1 MASSLRN
8 LARRNVPK
16 AQPEPEPP
24 SVTEE
29 APPVVEEVEAVVT
42 PPETESVLESHVV
55 QPVSVAEE
63 ASNGEVAEDVVEVEP
78 EPEPEPTIEETPV
91 VVSAP
96 VEEVKATTPSRPKK
110 KKAQKVV
117 TTGEASTDEKKEA
130 ETK

>member
-55 QPVSVAEE
+55 QPVSVTEE
-63 ASNGEVAEDVVEVEP
+63 ASNGEVAEDMVEA
-78 EPEPEPTIEETPV
+78 EPEPEPTVEETPV

-96 VEEVKATTPSRPKK
+96 VEEVKVTTPSRPKK

-117 TTGEASTDEKKEA
+117 TTGEVSTDEKKEA

>member
-8 LARRNVPK
+8 LARRTVPK
-16 AQPEPEPP
+16 APTSEPEAP

-29 APPVVEEVEAVVT
+29 APPVIKEPEVVVA
-42 PPETESVLESHVV
+42 PPEIESASEGHVTHLEPVTEETPSG
-55 QPVSVAEE
+55 E
-63 ASNGEVAEDVVEVEP
+63 AAEDVVET
-78 EPEPEPTIEETPV
+78 EPEPTVEEAPV

-96 VEEVKATTPSRPKK
+96 VKEVKVTTPSRSKK

-117 TTGEASTDEKKEA
+117 TTGEAPIDEKKEA

>member
-8 LARRNVPK
+8 LARRTVPK
-16 AQPEPEPP
+16 APQPEPAPP

-29 APPVVEEVEAVVT
+29 APPVAKEPETVVT
-42 PPETESVLESHVV
+42 PPESESVSEGHVV
-55 QPVSVAEE
+55 QSEPVTKE
-63 ASNGEVAEDVVEVEP
+63 ASSGEATEDVVET
-78 EPEPEPTIEETPV
+78 EPEPEPTVEETPA

-96 VEEVKATTPSRPKK
+96 VEEVKVTTPSKKK
-110 KKAQKVV
+110 KKAQKVA

>member
-63 ASNGEVAEDVVEVEP
+63 ASNGEVAEDMVEA
-78 EPEPEPTIEETPV
+78 EPEPEPTVEETPV

-96 VEEVKATTPSRPKK
+96 VEEVKVTTPSRPKK